1 MIALYILLGILGL
14 VIVLLAVCFIRAAM
28 LKPTSAKTAEPPEPD
43 MKRAA
48 GDGLQPF

>member
-28 LKPTSAKTAEPPEPD
+28 LSRRLPRRQSRQNPI
-43 MKRAA
+43 
-48 GDGLQPF
+48 